1 MLLEPCAHGSIQ
13 PPASVA
19 RAASRYVLST
29 PLQERPSGTMP
40 SSRLSARAVTGVL
53 RFVRLIA
60 LPCAL
65 QNCLGMKLLEL
76 RRGSDILYG
85 SNGAS
90 PLRHK
95 IRANRIHKQH
105 QVLRRF

>member
-1 MLLEPCAHGSIQ
+1 MLLEPYAHGSILQ
-13 PPASVA
+13 PASVA

-40 SSRLSARAVTGVL
+40 SSRLSARAVTAVL
-53 RFVRLIA
+53 RFVQLIA

-65 QNCLGMKLLEL
+65 QNCLGMMLLEL
-76 RRGSDILYG
+76 RRGSDIPSG

-95 IRANRIHKQH
+95 IRATRIHEQH
-105 QVLRRF
+105 QVSRQF